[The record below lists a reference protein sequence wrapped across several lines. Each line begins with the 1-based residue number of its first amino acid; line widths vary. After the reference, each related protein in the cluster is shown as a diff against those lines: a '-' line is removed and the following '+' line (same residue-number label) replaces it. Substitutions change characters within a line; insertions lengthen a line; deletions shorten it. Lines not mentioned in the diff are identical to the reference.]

1 MILRSSYTEED
12 MLLAYDR
19 VKTEVGSVV
28 RAAQESSVPRITL
41 LDKISGLHKT
51 RYVGRPTALMKMEES
66 VLVDLLVL
74 MGEYNYPLT
83 KRDLQDM
90 VKGYLDRTYRSNTGY
105 GMFLMKSC

>member
-12 MLLAYDR
+12 MQLAYDR
-19 VKTEVGSVV
+19 VKTEGWSVA
-28 RAAQESSVPRITL
+28 RAAQESGVPRITL

-51 RYVGRPTALMKMEES
+51 GEVGRPTALTKMEES

-83 KRDLQDM
+83 KRHLQDM
-90 VKGYLDRTYRSNTGY
+90 VKGYLDRGDRSNTGY
-105 GMFLMKSC
+105 DMFLLKSC